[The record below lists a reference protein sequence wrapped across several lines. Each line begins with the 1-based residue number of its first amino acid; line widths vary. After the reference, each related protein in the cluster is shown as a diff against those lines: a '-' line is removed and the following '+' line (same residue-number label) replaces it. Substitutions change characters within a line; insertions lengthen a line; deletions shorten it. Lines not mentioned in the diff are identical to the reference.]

1 MEDAVSP
8 SEETSKALFEMG
20 FLAWSHLR
28 APVSEKPSL
37 PAHCL
42 EQVESAFPDHP
53 AFPQQLL
60 LEYSGGNLFASGVST
75 WDTKTEASSSCLL
88 PSFQLPFRIPVSVSK
103 PTTVCVSRDRQP
115 YVPNPCKKDDNHIMI
130 LVLAWAYVMSARWAE
145 LIPGTKPL
153 EYTSSRAKG
162 FDFTDL
168 PSSQQH
174 VPISVDLGTVDEDA
188 ARWWASVLA
197 PQEGWLATIHTPRQ
211 ELRSPWSVRLPK
223 PPIFVLSGHLRPSEV
238 PSTSSFSP
246 AASFAVAMRYL
257 LEYTTL
263 HGIEDQSRMALA
275 TALLLPLAN
284 FEGRRVSLRAPRIL
298 HRKGLRDVVRPGN
311 EDRRAIPTPQL
322 DKFLTLSCNLSGIS
336 ALLSSIFF
344 DPSAF
349 AVLDSVRPDSQ
360 ALTHILVRRNPR
372 LSFLWLGAVITG
384 AHTNLLRRARLG
396 ISDIELHSAVWTQ
409 TLQSFIQL
417 PLSRNPRAGM
427 IQRSDECRLLY
438 LASEDQDT
446 EIEVRLH
453 VNCGGHGLTYK
464 LWTWCCTNGNQDVH
478 PSSNS
483 APVQTL
489 DPLYCPDP
497 RNSEIISIDADRNR
511 DIVVPFDDFDPEDD
525 DASAQAT
532 LRVLM
537 WLRRG
542 GFPATEQG
550 MRRHEWLCEVLD
562 QEDEE
567 AYESWSDSNDSDR
580 GTKRKAK
587 SAISPPKLAR

>member
-1 MEDAVSP
+1 MSHLGLQPRKQLPYVSPRHLENACSPSFVKLQSPKMQDAVSP
-8 SEETSKALFEMG
+8 SEETSKALFEKG

-28 APVSEKPSL
+28 VPVSEKPSL

-42 EQVESAFPDHP
+42 EQVENAFPDHP
-53 AFPQQLL
+53 AFPRQLL
-60 LEYSGGNLFASGVST
+60 LEYSGGSLFANGVST

-130 LVLAWAYVMSARWAE
+130 LVLAWAYVLSARWAE

-153 EYTSSRAKG
+153 KHTSSCAKG
-162 FDFTDL
+162 FDCTDL
-168 PSSQQH
+168 PSGQQH
-174 VPISVDLGTVDEDA
+174 VPISVDLGTVDRDA

-197 PQEGWLATIHTPRQ
+197 PQEGWLAAIHAPRQ

-223 PPIFVLSGHLRPSEV
+223 PPIFVLSGHLGPSEA

-284 FEGRRVSLRAPRIL
+284 FEGRRVSLPAPRTL

-344 DPSAF
+344 DPSVPCNLASPWLQGAF
-349 AVLDSVRPDSQ
+349 AVLDSVRADSH

-409 TLQSFIQL
+409 TLQGFIQL
-417 PLSRNPRAGM
+417 PLSQNPTAGM
-427 IQRSDECRLLY
+427 IKRSDECRLLY
-438 LASEDQDT
+438 LASEDHQSRRHLSPWEPFGETAVEDT

-497 RNSEIISIDADRNR
+497 RDAES
-511 DIVVPFDDFDPEDD
+511 V
-525 DASAQAT
+525 SAMPTAI
-532 LRVLM
+532 
-537 WLRRG
+537 
-542 GFPATEQG
+542 G
-550 MRRHEWLCEVLD
+550 M
-562 QEDEE
+562 
-567 AYESWSDSNDSDR
+567 S
-580 GTKRKAK
+580 
-587 SAISPPKLAR
+587 